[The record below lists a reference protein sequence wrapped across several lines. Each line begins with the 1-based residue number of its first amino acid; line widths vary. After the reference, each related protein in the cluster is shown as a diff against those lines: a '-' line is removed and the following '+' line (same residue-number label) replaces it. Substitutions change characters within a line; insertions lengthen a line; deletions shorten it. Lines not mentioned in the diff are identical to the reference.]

1 VPDAPTSGGLVP
13 DATLARL
20 ERLVRENRFTIAVVF
35 PAVGAVTLVA
45 SSADLLPPLLAY
57 NPLFVLV
64 GTLVMRLPLV
74 AALGPLLDR
83 RAIGV
88 LSVLVG
94 YTYAIEAVG
103 LATGFPYGEFRY
115 LADVGPMV
123 GGVPVALPL
132 FFVPLALNAYLLA
145 TLLLGSRAR
154 QGLVLVPLSVGLL
167 LVVDL
172 VLDPAAVAI
181 GFWTYDGGPYYG
193 VPVSNYLGWLLS
205 GSVAVGLIHAAFDR
219 EALLAR
225 LEACPFA
232 LDDLVSF
239 TLLWG
244 VINVVAGNWIPV
256 GFALV
261 LVAGLARTERFDLAT
276 PEAGELGWG

>member
-1 VPDAPTSGGLVP
+1 MRNA
-13 DATLARL
+13 AIARL

-35 PAVGAVTLVA
+35 PTMGAVTLVA
-45 SSADLLPPLLAY
+45 SSAGHLPSLLSY
-57 NPLFVLV
+57 NPLFILI

-74 AALGPLLDR
+74 AALAPLVDR
-83 RAIGV
+83 RAVGFLGV
-88 LSVLVG
+88 LVA
-94 YTYAIEAVG
+94 YTYVIEAVG

-115 LADVGPMV
+115 LTDVGPMV
-123 GGVPVALPL
+123 GGVPVALAL

-145 TLLLGSRAR
+145 TLLLGVGTRRGS
-154 QGLVLVPLSVGLL
+154 LLVPLAVGLL
-167 LVVDL
+167 VVVDL

-205 GSVAVGLIHAAFDR
+205 GSVAVGLIDAGFDR
-219 EALLAR
+219 NALLER

-244 VINVVAGNWIPV
+244 VVNAVAGNWVPV
-256 GFALV
+256 GFALL
-261 LVAGLARTERFDLAT
+261 LVAGLAHAERFDLAT
-276 PEAGELGWG
+276 PRLADLGWG

>member
-1 VPDAPTSGGLVP
+1 VRDAL
-13 DATLARL
+13 LARG
-20 ERLVRENRFTIAVVF
+20 ERVVRENRFTIAVVF
-35 PAVGAVTLVA
+35 PAVGATTLVA
-45 SSADLLPPLLAY
+45 SAAGLLPPLLAY
-57 NPLFVLV
+57 NPLLVLV
-64 GTLVMRLPLV
+64 GTLVMRLPLA

-83 RAIGV
+83 RAVGV
-88 LSVLVG
+88 LSMLVA

-123 GGVPVALPL
+123 EGVPVALPL
-132 FFVPLALNAYLLA
+132 FFVPLALNSYLLA
-145 TLLLGSRAR
+145 TLLLGPGRR
-154 QGLVLVPLSVGLL
+154 GGLFLLPLALGLL

-193 VPVSNYLGWLLS
+193 VPVSNYFGWALS
-205 GSVAVGLIHAAFDR
+205 GGVAVGLVDAAFDR
-219 EALLAR
+219 RAILAR

-232 LDDLVSF
+232 LDDMVSF

-244 VINVVAGNWIPV
+244 VINVAAGNWIPV
-256 GFALV
+256 GLALG
-261 LVAGLARTERFDLAT
+261 LVAALAHTERFDLAT
-276 PEAGELGWG
+276 PALADLGGS